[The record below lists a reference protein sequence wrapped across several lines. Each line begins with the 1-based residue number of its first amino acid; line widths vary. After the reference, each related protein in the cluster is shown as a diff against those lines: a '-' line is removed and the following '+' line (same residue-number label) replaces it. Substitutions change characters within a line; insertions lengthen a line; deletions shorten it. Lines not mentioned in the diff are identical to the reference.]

1 MKSLKILVSIVLIN
15 LLFSCT
21 NESVDKSKT
30 EISLGD
36 LMKTLPT
43 NFSSLNSVVIS
54 SSSVGSTLA
63 QVNVQSVFKNNKYA
77 AIKIDND
84 VIEGTEGVKTFSY
97 LNPGFEKWSSK
108 FGRDIGFTINKEI
121 ENGRTEAVGISLYA
135 PQLLILNL
143 DELLEFSKSK
153 DLKINW
159 NKDNVNSKPY
169 VTIMLVARQL
179 ENGDFIK
186 ENIRIQK
193 TVNDNGTVTIDKS
206 ELQKFCTNCRLGITL
221 LRGNYSIVDDLAV
234 AAININ
240 STVSTARE

>member
-97 LNPGFEKWSSK
+97 LN
-108 FGRDIGFTINKEI
+108 IGFTINKEI